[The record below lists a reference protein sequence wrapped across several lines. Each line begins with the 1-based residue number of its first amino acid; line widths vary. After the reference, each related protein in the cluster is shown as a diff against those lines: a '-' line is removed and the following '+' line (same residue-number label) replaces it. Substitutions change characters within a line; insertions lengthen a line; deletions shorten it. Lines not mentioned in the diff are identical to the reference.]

1 MKSLALLAIALFTT
15 VSARAED
22 PATFEVGG
30 LKFTRPADW
39 KWVEVTSP
47 MRKAQL
53 KVPGAT
59 AEQSADITF
68 FHFGAG
74 GGGDVASNAQRWLSQ
89 FKSPEGA
96 SKIEPQEIAGTKVTI
111 VTTEGTFSG
120 GMPGGPAAVVENA
133 ALLGAIIESA
143 EGSVFVKT
151 TGPAPLVKGL
161 RAKFIEFITA
171 ALPAKK

>member
-1 MKSLALLAIALFTT
+1 MKSLALLALALLTLVT
-15 VSARAED
+15 AQAED
-22 PATFEVGG
+22 PAVFEVGG

-53 KVPGAT
+53 KVPGAS

-74 GGGDVASNAQRWLSQ
+74 GGGDVASNAQRWLAQ
-89 FKSPEGA
+89 FKSPAGV
-96 SKIEPQEIAGTKVTI
+96 SKIEPQEIAGTKVTL
-111 VTTEGTFSG
+111 VTTEGSFSS
-120 GMPGGPAAVVENA
+120 GMPGGPAAVVEDA
-133 ALLGAIIESA
+133 ALLGAIVEGT
-143 EGSVFVKT
+143 EGSVFVKM

-161 RAKFIEFITA
+161 RAKFLEFITA
-171 ALPAKK
+171 AIPPKS